1 MKKIKILSA
10 FVCASFIFSNMT
22 AVSEDDNN
30 NVETFVKTAE
40 CNE

>member
-10 FVCASFIFSNMT
+10 FICTIFVFSNMP